1 MNTFSGLTTMNAGQQ
16 LPSTPQF
23 DKMSRV
29 YNNIWG
35 AATDTHMFKDI
46 NGDRVI
52 IGSFFANEDRLASFL
67 YSRMIAGT
75 LVDCKAGTGCDNLAQ
90 WLDKLGYTI
99 DISKDTSHPLGVHA
113 RVYLKNQQ

>member
-1 MNTFSGLTTMNAGQQ
+1 MNTFSGLPAMNAGQQ

-35 AATDTHMFKDI
+35 AATDTPMFKDI

-52 IGSFFANEDRLASFL
+52 IGSFFANEYMLSSFL
-67 YSRMIAGT
+67 YSLIISGT
-75 LVDCKAGTGCDNLAQ
+75 LFDYKAFTGCDNLAQ